1 MENDEGLGLEP
12 SAPAEHDFTVSALD
26 LVMRTLKVWVRKLP
40 SYILIVGLLGAVF
53 SLLGLAVFYA
63 LYGVT
68 AFELVNYVS
77 TDIINALL
85 GFTLADS
92 PLAIE
97 IILIAIVLTVVGM
110 AANAVIAGAGIKF
123 ALDDYGS
130 HQADVGTSLSFAFSR
145 LSTMIVAQF
154 LLALIIM
161 GPLAPGMF
169 LILGSFAS
177 IDPLNP
183 SMEALSA
190 MMTGLGILVL
200 GAIVALFFAIRLAP
214 TIAVVVAEDLSVVDS
229 LKRAWQ
235 LTTCNFWHIFG
246 GQILLG
252 IAMLIFTMVVEVLL
266 SPLETAYGS
275 VVYLY
280 FTTFV
285 TMLFFGAI
293 SYVFAAVLYKDLESR
308 SRVDSQEYW

>member
-85 GFTLADS
+85 GFTLADP

-177 IDPLNP
+177 IDPFNP

-235 LTTCNFWHIFG
+235 LTAGNFLHIFG

-252 IAMLIFTMVVEVLL
+252 IALAVFTIVVEVLL
-266 SPLETAYGS
+266 SSLETAYGS

-280 FTTFV
+280 FTALV

>member
-1 MENDEGLGLEP
+1 LENDEGLGLEP

-235 LTTCNFWHIFG
+235 LTAGNFLHIFG

-252 IAMLIFTMVVEVLL
+252 IALKLL
-266 SPLETAYGS
+266 MAQSSICTLQ
-275 VVYLY
+275 
-280 FTTFV
+280 
-285 TMLFFGAI
+285 
-293 SYVFAAVLYKDLESR
+293 R
-308 SRVDSQEYW
+308 S

>member
-1 MENDEGLGLEP
+1 LENDEGLGLEP

-235 LTTCNFWHIFG
+235 LTAGNFLHIFG

-280 FTTFV
+280 FTALV